1 MTSDDRPPLGRLR
14 IMSAVVPKGM
24 LEPPPIEKQ
33 SFRSLEELE
42 PVARQ
47 ISLDFGLME
56 RFRGVMG
63 SDNKDGGREMVDEVA
78 RIAQT
83 IDPSI
88 SHAEATN
95 VTICLMRIVD
105 QDEIR

>member
-1 MTSDDRPPLGRLR
+1 
-14 IMSAVVPKGM
+14 
-24 LEPPPIEKQ
+24 
-33 SFRSLEELE
+33 
-42 PVARQ
+42 
-47 ISLDFGLME
+47 
-56 RFRGVMG
+56 MG
-63 SDNKDGGREMVDEVA
+63 SDNKDGGREMVDEVG

-88 SHAEATN
+88 SHAEAAN